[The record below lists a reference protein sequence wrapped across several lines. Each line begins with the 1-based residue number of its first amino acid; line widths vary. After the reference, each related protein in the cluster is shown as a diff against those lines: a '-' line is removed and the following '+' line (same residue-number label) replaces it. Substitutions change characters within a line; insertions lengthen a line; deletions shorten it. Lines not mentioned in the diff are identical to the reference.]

1 MIKYTVEKSHFDNEY
16 ILWKTTSTER
26 GICSKNKFKGPY
38 RKCIEYKKILEEEE
52 KKSNGRSK
60 NSKRKGIN

>member
-26 GICSKNKFKGPY
+26 GICCKNKYKGPY

-52 KKSNGRSK
+52 KKNNGRSK
-60 NSKRKGIN
+60 INRRKGIN

>member
-1 MIKYTVEKSHFDNEY
+1 MIKYTIEKSRYDDDY
-16 ILWKTTSTER
+16 ILWKTMSTDK
-26 GICSKNKFKGPY
+26 GICSKNKFKGSY
-38 RKCIEYKKILEEEE
+38 KKCVEHKKILEEEE

>member
-38 RKCIEYKKILEEEE
+38 RKCIEHKKILEEEE